1 MPGPILRAS
10 QLGRSFGVASG
21 SSSCRDAFL
30 ATQQAAAAS
39 GPGALVHF
47 EPFVLDEAAGS
58 WKKVPLQYSLG
69 SSQLRRARSSWWR
82 GLLGARGWF
91 QTRLQAKMA
100 AAAAAAAA
108 GAEQEEEEVE
118 PWLVV
123 LANKIVEVSC

>member
-1 MPGPILRAS
+1 M
-10 QLGRSFGVASG
+10 
-21 SSSCRDAFL
+21 
-30 ATQQAAAAS
+30 
-39 GPGALVHF
+39 HF
-47 EPFVLDEAAGS
+47 EPFVMDEAAGS
-58 WKKVPLQYSLG
+58 WKKMPLQYSLG

-100 AAAAAAAA
+100 AAA
-108 GAEQEEEEVE
+108 GAEVEEEVE